1 MYWSDVQTAT
11 LNRACLNGEDAEVL
25 ISVPSEHVG
34 KRTKAT
40 LIPISF
46 LIWSFLLFF
55 TLKYEI
61 IRRIAGY
68 LFAKTK

>member
-46 LIWSFLLFF
+46 LIWSFLLF
-55 TLKYEI
+55 LH
-61 IRRIAGY
+61 
-68 LFAKTK
+68 